1 MFPASTALRILPP
14 PNLASECQREVMAE
28 LRNSN
33 GQMMVSRHH
42 CDWLSW
48 SRCDSARLRV

>member
-14 PNLASECQREVMAE
+14 PNLAAECQREVMAE

-48 SRCDSARLRV
+48 SRCESARVRV